1 MLVSRIMS
9 HEARIIRAYILV
21 SRLTHH
27 QRHATDPTHQMH
39 QLVSVLHQFSGR
51 DTDKVKITTR

>member
-1 MLVSRIMS
+1 MS
-9 HEARIIRAYILV
+9 HEARIIRIYILV

-27 QRHATDPTHQMH
+27 QRNATDPTRQMH
-39 QLVSVLHQFSGR
+39 QLVSVLRQFSGR